1 MAAAISIPFLHPVLI
16 TVVVIGAVV
25 CAWGAPAQLRE
36 RRWWP
41 AASLGLGV
49 LAAVIAALAGAVPWF
64 GQLHLAMYSLCL
76 AAGFV
81 LAFLLLRRRAALL
94 GVRQAWLLDAFG
106 IAVVLGI
113 VGARARYVY
122 ERWDTFR
129 AEAHGDLQQALLLAA
144 DLDRGGAV
152 WYGGVTLATIG
163 VATYIRYRKIPLLA
177 FADAGLPALIAGLA
191 VGRIGCL
198 LNGCCYGAPT
208 SLPWG
213 ISCAHYPGQLVHPTQ
228 LYETV
233 ACAILATLLMWFW
246 TRRRRDGQVAFFA
259 VVGYALW
266 RFCNEG
272 LRGDHDAFAYGG
284 TLLTTSQ
291 ATSIHLVLAAVVVAV
306 AIGWYRRTH
315 PAAAIAAARVP
326 GSRFAA
332 PATLETPAPIS
343 SAPA

>member
-1 MAAAISIPFLHPVLI
+1 MAAAISVPFLHPVLL
-16 TVVVIGAVV
+16 TVVVIGTVAI
-25 CAWGAPAQLRE
+25 AWGAPSHLRE

-41 AASLGLGV
+41 VASLGLGLLV
-49 LAAVIAALAGAVPWF
+49 GVIAALTGLVPWF
-64 GQLHLAMYSLCL
+64 GQLHLAAYSLCL
-76 AAGFV
+76 AAGFI
-81 LAFLLLRRRAALL
+81 LAFLLMRRRARLI
-94 GVRQAWLLDAFG
+94 GVQQAWLVDAFG

-122 ERWDTFR
+122 ERWDHFS
-129 AEAHGDLQQALLLAA
+129 AEGQGDLQRTLLLAA

-152 WYGGVTLATIG
+152 WYGGVLLATVG
-163 VATYIRYRKIPLLA
+163 VAAYVYYRKIPLIA
-177 FADAGLPALIAGLA
+177 FADVGLPALIAGLA

-198 LNGCCYGAPT
+198 FNGCCYGAPT

-213 ISCAHYPGQLVHPTQ
+213 IACAHYPGQAVHPTQ
-228 LYETV
+228 VYETI
-233 ACAILATLLMWFW
+233 ACALLATVLMWFW

-272 LRGDHDAFAYGG
+272 LRGDHDVFAYGWATEGG

-291 ATSIHLVLAAVVVAV
+291 ATSLHLILGALLFAV

-315 PAAAIAAARVP
+315 PLAAAAAARVP

-332 PATLETPAPIS
+332 PAPAES
-343 SAPA
+343 SG